1 MFAGDDCLAM
11 ALLLQPA
18 LLPFTAALGLLLLVA
33 ALQLI
38 GLDGDAPG
46 GGDDG
51 LGAALDWL
59 NVGRLPLLILF
70 ILLLAFFA
78 MAGFAIQFAAASA
91 IGLLPWPL
99 AAAVAAGAAIPATRF
114 LSRPFAR
121 ILPMD
126 ETTAVAID
134 SLVGRRARIV
144 LGTARAGSAARAQVA
159 DVHGQTHFVMVEPA
173 GDAVLTGDDL
183 LLLVGRDGAQFQA
196 IAIPEDIFS
205 EMKV

>member
-78 MAGFAIQFAAASA
+78 MAGFLIQFAAQGV
-91 IGLLPWPL
+91 IGLLPWPI
-99 AAAVAAGAAIPATRF
+99 AAGAAAAAAVPATRW

-144 LGTARAGSAARAQVA
+144 LGAARAGSAARARVEDA
-159 DVHGQTHFVMVEPA
+159 HGHAHFVMVEPA

-205 EMKV
+205 ALKV